1 MAGYTFEAVGHLFHY
16 FGFSMAIGGS
26 IAALKSHKKAR
37 TLESDQKLATESV
50 AADIVTKVEL
60 PGLFIAL
67 LGGVLLVIH
76 NPLVFKASSEDP
88 LAGPGPWLH
97 IKLTLIL
104 ALFVIAHL
112 KMFRSRKAVRERAA
126 GATESECNALSNKA
140 ISFGKICQSLYGAI
154 FLIATFRYVIFRG

>member
-1 MAGYTFEAVGHLFHY
+1 MAGYTFEAVGHLLHY

-37 TLESDQKLATESV
+37 TLESEHKLATQSI
-50 AADIVTKVEL
+50 AADIITKVEL

-76 NPLVFKASSEDP
+76 NPLVLTLSPEDP

-97 IKLTLIL
+97 IKLTLVF
-104 ALFVIAHL
+104 ALFVFANL
-112 KMFRSRKAVRERAA
+112 KSFRSRKTIRERAA
-126 GATESECNALSNKA
+126 GATESECNALMNKA
-140 ISFGKICQSLYGAI
+140 IRFGKICQSLYGLI
-154 FLIATFRYVIFRG
+154 FVIATFRYVLFRG